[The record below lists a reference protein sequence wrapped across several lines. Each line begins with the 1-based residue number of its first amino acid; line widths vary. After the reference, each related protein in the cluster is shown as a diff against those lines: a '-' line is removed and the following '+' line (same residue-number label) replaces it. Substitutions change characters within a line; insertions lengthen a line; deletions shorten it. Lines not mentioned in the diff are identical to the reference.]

1 MAEKKVDT
9 FTKTI
14 WQYTEELPKETMEFL
29 QGIAVDCGKVKA
41 GVYQRYAGVKS
52 LRKLS
57 SAFDIMTQMRHCGLR
72 EQLNLPSVYYEL
84 AVRDAVT
91 DIKGMWSVLKNKI
104 RTSPEDRMY
113 LRTVLK
119 LDDGID
125 IIRIFD
131 CLNDLRNLQ
140 EAVNATNKI
149 KAREG
154 RGHAQIALSYT
165 LGDAY
170 TLEYWVDTAKKIEE
184 MGADS
189 ICIKDMAGLLVPYKA
204 AELIGAMKE
213 GTKLPIQLHTH
224 YTSGVASMTYL
235 KAVEAGV
242 DVIDCAIS
250 PFALGTSQ
258 PATEVMVETFKGTPY
273 DTGFDQN
280 LLAEIADYFRPYRE
294 KCLETGLL
302 SPKVLGVNIKTL
314 LYQVP
319 GGMLSNMV
327 SQLKEQNAEDRY
339 EDVLREI
346 PNVRKD
352 LGEPPLVTPSSQI
365 VGTQAVFNV
374 LMGERYKM
382 ATKETKAVLRGEYG
396 QTIKPM
402 SQEVI
407 DKVIPGE
414 ERITCR
420 PADLIEN
427 EMDKLEAE
435 MKEWKQQDEDVL
447 SYALFPQVAVD
458 FFKYRQAQQE
468 KVDLSQADT
477 KNGAY
482 PV

>member
-1 MAEKKVDT
+1 MSEQVKKPIKITETILRDAHQSLIATRMPTEFMLPIVDKMDKVGYHSVECWGGAT
-9 FTKTI
+9 FDAS
-14 WQYTEELPKETMEFL
+14 LRFLKE
-29 QGIAVDCGKVKA
+29 DPWD
-41 GVYQRYAGVKS
+41 R
-52 LRKLS
+52 LRKLRDGFKNTKLQMLFRGQNILGYRPYADDVVD
-57 SAFDIMTQMRHCGLR
+57 AFVQKSIA
-72 EQLNLPSVYYEL
+72 N
-84 AVRDAVT
+84 
-91 DIKGMWSVLKNKI
+91 
-104 RTSPEDRMY
+104 
-113 LRTVLK
+113 
-119 LDDGID
+119 GID

-131 CLNDLRNLQ
+131 CLNYLPNLQ
-140 EAVNATNKI
+140 ESVNATNKM
-149 KAREG
+149 KQQEG
-154 RGHAQIALSYT
+154 RGHAQVALSYT

-170 TLEYWVDTAKKIEE
+170 TLEYWADMAKKIEE

-204 AELIGAMKE
+204 SE
-213 GTKLPIQLHTH
+213 LHTH

-242 DVIDCAIS
+242 DVIDTAMS
-250 PFALGTSQ
+250 PFAMGTSQ
-258 PATEVMVETFKGTPY
+258 PATEVMVETFRGTPY

-280 LLAEIADYFRPYRE
+280 LLAEIADYFRPYRDE
-294 KCLETGLL
+294 CLKNGLL
-302 SPKVLGVNIKTL
+302 NPKVMGVDIKTL

-327 SQLKEQNAEDRY
+327 SQLKEQNAEDKY
-339 EDVLREI
+339 YDVLKEI
-346 PNVRKD
+346 PEVRKD

-396 QTIKPM
+396 QTVKPM
-402 SQEVI
+402 NQEII

-414 ERITCR
+414 KRLTGR
-420 PADLIEN
+420 FADTLPS
-427 EMDKLEAE
+427 EMNKLEGE

-447 SYALFPQVAVD
+447 SYALFPQVATD

-468 KVDLSQADT
+468 KVDMTQADT